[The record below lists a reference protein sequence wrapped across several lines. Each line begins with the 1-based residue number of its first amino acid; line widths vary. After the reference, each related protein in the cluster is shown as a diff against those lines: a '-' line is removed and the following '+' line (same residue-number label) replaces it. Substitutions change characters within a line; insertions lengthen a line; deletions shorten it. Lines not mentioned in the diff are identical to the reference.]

1 MNPTPL
7 PDPGRPPSPPSE
19 PGESEV
25 RGVFAR
31 VALDVTPSPVP
42 LAAVRR
48 AGRAWRRRRT
58 AGLSAFAVLGVAA
71 AVAAGAALLPVRQSP
86 PAPAFVA
93 APPTAVRTSAPAVR
107 PTRTPPPV
115 RFVAPGERVDAGGGW
130 KVWLTAEGKH
140 WAGPDGYE
148 NVRSAVDGNIDR
160 SQPGISHQSEGSPA
174 GTFHSGLY
182 YGTRAAGRVELSGAG
197 GRTVLAT
204 LLELPGRPGWGVWF
218 ARTRPGDGESVAT
231 LYDRAGERLAQL
243 PG

>member
-7 PDPGRPPSPPSE
+7 PDPGPSSSG

-31 VALDVTPSPVP
+31 VALDVTPGPVP

-58 AGLSAFAVLGVAA
+58 AGLSALAVLGTAT
-71 AVAAGAALLPVRQSP
+71 AVAAVVALVPVRPSP
-86 PAPAFVA
+86 PAPAPVA
-93 APPTAVRTSAPAVR
+93 APPTAVRTSAPAVA

-115 RFVAPGERVDAGGGW
+115 RLVAAGERVDAGEGW
-130 KVWLTAEGKH
+130 KVWLTGDGKH
-140 WAGPDGYE
+140 WTGPDGYE
-148 NVRSAVDGNIDR
+148 NFRSVVDGNLDR
-160 SQPGISHQSEGSPA
+160 SQPGVSHQTEGGPA
-174 GTFHSGLY
+174 GTFHSGVY
-182 YGTRAAGRVELSGAG
+182 YGTRAAGRVELTDAG

-218 ARTRPGDGESVAT
+218 ARTGPGDGRAGVT
-231 LYDRAGERLAQL
+231 LYDRAGARLAHL
-243 PG
+243 PA

>member
-7 PDPGRPPSPPSE
+7 PDPGPPSSDR
-19 PGESEV
+19 GETEV

-48 AGRAWRRRRT
+48 AGRTWRRRRT
-58 AGLSAFAVLGVAA
+58 AGLSALTVLGAA
-71 AVAAGAALLPVRQSP
+71 TAVAAVVALVPVRQSP
-86 PAPAFVA
+86 PAPVLVA
-93 APPTAVRTSAPAVR
+93 APPSAVRTSPPAVG

-115 RFVAPGERVDAGGGW
+115 RSVAPGERVAAGGGW
-130 KVWLTAEGKH
+130 KVWLTGDGKH

-148 NVRSAVDGNIDR
+148 NFRSVVDGNLDR
-160 SQPGISHQSEGSPA
+160 DEPGISHQSEGGPA
-174 GTFHSGLY
+174 GTFHSGVY
-182 YGTRAAGRVELSGAG
+182 YGTRAAGRVELTGPG

-218 ARTRPGDGESVAT
+218 ARTGPGDGESGVT
-231 LYDRAGERLAQL
+231 LYDRAGGRLAHL